1 ELKDNSIW
9 KMYCNSLCDYFYIFI
24 IKSILQLKVGGEL
37 IFICPD
43 YFFSTKNAE
52 GLRKFLINNGSFEKI
67 ILFNE
72 SKVFHGVS
80 SSVVIFKYIKGKN
93 IDNINIINIDSKS
106 PIKSEDIESLGES
119 YYIPRFS
126 SSDVWVTSP
135 NHIKVALDKFE
146 SYCKTIKKV
155 QQKSLFDDLEFSRIG
170 SVCDI
175 GNGMVSGLDKAFQM
189 NDINYSELELLNSIC
204 VAKAKHLDAFC
215 FSGYTRYKFILDD
228 INEDKLITYFPNFFY
243 EFNNYKDYLLKRY
256 SYNKYLPYWK
266 WAFLRNFSLF
276 SKNEKKI
283 FVPCKERIS
292 KKSNFRFSLVDEFIY
307 PTQDVTALYK
317 KENVKESIEYI
328 TAYLNSKAVF
338 LWMKYKGVVKGN
350 VVEFSEKPLANIPFR
365 RIDWQLKSEKKIHD
379 DITNLVRKY
388 LSNKEFSILHEIN
401 LNLEKLGIKVEI

>member
-1 ELKDNSIW
+1 
-9 KMYCNSLCDYFYIFI
+9 
-24 IKSILQLKVGGEL
+24 
-37 IFICPD
+37 
-43 YFFSTKNAE
+43 
-52 GLRKFLINNGSFEKI
+52 
-67 ILFNE
+67 
-72 SKVFHGVS
+72 
-80 SSVVIFKYIKGKN
+80 
-93 IDNINIINIDSKS
+93 
-106 PIKSEDIESLGES
+106 
-119 YYIPRFS
+119 
-126 SSDVWVTSP
+126 
-135 NHIKVALDKFE
+135 
-146 SYCKTIKKV
+146 
-155 QQKSLFDDLEFSRIG
+155 
-170 SVCDI
+170 
-175 GNGMVSGLDKAFQM
+175 
-189 NDINYSELELLNSIC
+189 
-204 VAKAKHLDAFC
+204 
-215 FSGYTRYKFILDD
+215 
-228 INEDKLITYFPNFFY
+228 
-243 EFNNYKDYLLKRY
+243 
-256 SYNKYLPYWK
+256 KYLPYWK